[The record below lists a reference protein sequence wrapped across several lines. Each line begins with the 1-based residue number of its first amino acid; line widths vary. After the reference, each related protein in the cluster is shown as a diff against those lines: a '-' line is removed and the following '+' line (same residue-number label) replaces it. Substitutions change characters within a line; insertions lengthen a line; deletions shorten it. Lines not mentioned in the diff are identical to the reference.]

1 MSLLKGV
8 KGGENMKKGDFATV
22 IKSKVLAAGTFVEIL
37 DELAKE
43 VFLCVTNNGEN
54 HIVVAKNLEKI
65 L

>member
-1 MSLLKGV
+1 
-8 KGGENMKKGDFATV
+8 MKKGDFATV
-22 IKSKVLAAGTFVEIL
+22 IKSKVLTAGTFVEIL

-43 VFLCVTNNGEN
+43 VFLCGTNNGEN